1 MRSAE
6 EWKAVCR
13 NITAGYTPDG
23 KKEETYASGVELAK
37 LLSDLG
43 VWKDGDR
50 IVEIGSGNGRLAMG
64 LYGHTV
70 EYQGLEI
77 IEPCVTFCQ
86 AAFRGI
92 PGFAFRHVDM
102 KNGRYWYHGAL
113 DPAKDSY
120 PVEDGWADVVLAL
133 SVFSHTG
140 TLAVAN
146 HLYSEMVRIAKPGGL
161 VFTTWYFGRP
171 DESERK
177 TVYDRSAVN
186 HLFTGLQWEK
196 ALPPKDSS
204 QTGILC
210 RT

>member
-1 MRSAE
+1 MRNAD
-6 EWKAVCR
+6 EWKRVCS

-23 KKEETYASGVELAK
+23 KKETTYASGVELAN
-37 LLSDLG
+37 LLLELG

-64 LYGHTV
+64 LYGHPV
-70 EYQGLEI
+70 EYLGLEI
-77 IEPCVTFCQ
+77 IKPCVTFCQ
-86 AAFRGI
+86 EAFREI
-92 PGFAFRHVDM
+92 PGFAFKHVDM
-102 KNGRYWYHGAL
+102 RNGRYWYSGAL
-113 DPAKDSY
+113 DPAKEPY
-120 PVEDGWADVVLAL
+120 PVADHEADVVLAL

-146 HLYSEMVRIAKPGGL
+146 HLYSEMVRIAKPGGK
-161 VFTTWYFGRP
+161 VFTTWYFGEP

-177 TVYDRSAVN
+177 TVYKRSSVN
-186 HLFTGLQWEK
+186 HLFAGLEWEK

-210 RT
+210 KT